1 MIRKHLALLMALCLG
16 HSVLLAQTPA
26 PAAKPAAPKPASA
39 APAAKTAAK
48 TAAKPAATAS
58 PVGKIIQMIEMKLP
72 DPVVLKAIE
81 TGGPISPTA
90 DDYIKLKKLGAS
102 DAIISAL
109 ASGAT
114 AAPAAAASSA
124 PAVSSSTPAA
134 SASSAMPVSAG
145 ALSTINTDFSTL
157 ACTKTTSSA
166 KRVVAIDEFD
176 FGTVQSSIA
185 AIFGTQVD
193 VGKGILALL
202 TKRLAEEGKYR
213 IVERK
218 NIQKVLT
225 EQDFGASNRVKQ
237 GTQAKIGRVQG
248 ADAILMGTITV
259 FGQDTRKNG
268 VSTSALGIPTPRIF
282 GGVNVG
288 SRTDKAIVEISY
300 RLIDAESSEVIAVGE
315 ARGESKRKGNS
326 VGVAGFYGGRGGAGQ
341 VDMSSSNFQETVIGE
356 ATVDCVTK
364 LAAIANQS
372 ESKIARRAVDVE
384 AKIADISGNKVYLA
398 AGANEGVSQC
408 DRFEISRIIKEIKDP
423 STGEVLDLQ
432 TEKVGELMVMEVRD
446 KISIAYFNG
455 TAMPKVGYV
464 AKKM

>member
-1 MIRKHLALLMALCLG
+1 MIRKHLALLTALLLG
-16 HSVLLAQTPA
+16 HATLLAQTPA
-26 PAAKPAAPKPASA
+26 APAKPPAAKPAAV
-39 APAAKTAAK
+39 KTAAK
-48 TAAKPAATAS
+48 TAAKPAAAAS
-58 PVGKIIQMIEMKLP
+58 PLGKITQMIEMKLP
-72 DPVVLKAIE
+72 DAVVLKAIE
-81 TGGPISPTA
+81 TAGPVNPTA
-90 DDYIKLKKLGAS
+90 DDYIKLKKAGAS
-102 DAIISAL
+102 DAVISAL
-109 ASGAT
+109 ASAAT
-114 AAPAAAASSA
+114 AAPVAA
-124 PAVSSSTPAA
+124 PVSTPAA
-134 SASSAMPVSAG
+134 VNAVAASPAPASTAVPTGSLSA
-145 ALSTINTDFSTL
+145 INTDFSTL
-157 ACTKTTSSA
+157 ACNKAPSTS
-166 KRVVAIDEFD
+166 KRVIAIDEFD
-176 FGTVQSSIA
+176 FGTVRTSIA

-193 VGKGILALL
+193 IGKGILALL

-218 NIQKVLT
+218 NIQKVLS

-288 SRTDKAIVEISY
+288 NRTDKAIVEISY

-326 VGVAGFYGGRGGAGQ
+326 VGLGGFYGGRGGAAQ
-341 VDMSSSNFQETVIGE
+341 VDMASSNFQETVIGE
-356 ATVDCVTK
+356 ATVDCINK
-364 LAAIANQS
+364 LSAIANGS
-372 ESKIARRAVDVE
+372 EAKIARRAVDVE
-384 AKIADISGNKVYLA
+384 AKIADISGNKIYLA
-398 AGANEGVSQC
+398 AGANDGVQQC
-408 DRFEISRIIKEIKDP
+408 DRFEISRVIKEIKDP

-455 TAMPKVGYV
+455 SAMPKVGYV

>member
-26 PAAKPAAPKPASA
+26 APKAAP
-39 APAAKTAAK
+39 KTAAK
-48 TAAKPAATAS
+48 TAAKPAAAS
-58 PVGKIIQMIEMKLP
+58 PMSKIIQMIEMKLP

-81 TGGPISPTA
+81 TSGPLSPTP

-102 DAIISAL
+102 DTVLSAL

-114 AAPAAAASSA
+114 AAPATTSAAASPATNSA
-124 PAVSSSTPAA
+124 PAVSITPAA
-134 SASSAMPVSAG
+134 NAS
-145 ALSTINTDFSTL
+145 LSGINTDFSTL
-157 ACTKTTSSA
+157 ACNKTTSAA
-166 KRVVAIDEFD
+166 KRVIAIDEFD
-176 FGTVQSSIA
+176 FGTVRSSVA

-193 VGKGILALL
+193 IGKGILALL

-218 NIQKVLT
+218 NIQKVLS

-326 VGVAGFYGGRGGAGQ
+326 VGLGGFYGGRGGAAQ
-341 VDMSSSNFQETVIGE
+341 VDMASSNFQETVIGE
-356 ATVDCVTK
+356 ATVDCINK
-364 LAAIANQS
+364 LSAIANDN
-372 ESKIARRAVDVE
+372 ESKVARRTVDVE
-384 AKIADISGNKVYLA
+384 AKIADISGNKIFLA
-398 AGANEGVSQC
+398 AGANEGVQQC
-408 DRFEISRIIKEIKDP
+408 DRFEISRIVKEIKDP

-432 TEKVGELMVMEVRD
+432 TEKVGELLVMEVRD